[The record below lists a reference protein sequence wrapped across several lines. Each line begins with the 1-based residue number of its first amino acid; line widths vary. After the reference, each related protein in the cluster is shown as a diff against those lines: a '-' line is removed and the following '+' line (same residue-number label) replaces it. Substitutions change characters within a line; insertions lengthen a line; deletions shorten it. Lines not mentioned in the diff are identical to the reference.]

1 MTYLNKPNVLQHILR
16 TSVVNVVAIENKPSA
31 QSAVQTTAAALFLNP
46 DELALLTGFHRKGRQ
61 VEQLRRMGIAFYVNG
76 CGRAVVARATIEG
89 SAAGTS
95 PRRWTPSVVK
105 GARGA

>member
-1 MTYLNKPNVLQHILR
+1 M
-16 TSVVNVVAIENKPSA
+16 
-31 QSAVQTTAAALFLNP
+31 FLNP

-76 CGRAVVARATIEG
+76 YGRPVVARAAIEG
-89 SAAGTS
+89 SAAVTS

-105 GARGA
+105 VARGA